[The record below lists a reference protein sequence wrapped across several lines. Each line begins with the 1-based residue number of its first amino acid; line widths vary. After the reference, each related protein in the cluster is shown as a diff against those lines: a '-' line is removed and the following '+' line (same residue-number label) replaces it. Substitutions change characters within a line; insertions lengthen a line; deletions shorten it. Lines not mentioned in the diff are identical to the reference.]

1 MKNKIKTGF
10 FMLMV
15 AGITLNFLAFSE
27 KKLSSIVTGKVK
39 DKSTKA
45 VIALADVELTDIAGK
60 KLSSAVTDFDGKYV
74 LTCSS
79 AGTFNIRASFVGY
92 KTVVKN
98 SIAIT
103 EGKTIAMDFELEM
116 KDKAVAKDEKLRQ
129 PVEYK
134 LSDVSKKEYLN
145 AEVQDVTASPM
156 SSDSKV
162 MRNSYHTATG
172 NTAVAQ
178 EQFNTEQYDYIAE
191 NNFKSVKNNPLSTFS
206 IDVDAASYSN
216 MRRFINNGS
225 LPPVDAVRI
234 EEMVNYF
241 TYRYPQPDN
250 NLPFA
255 LYTESAPCPWNKDHR
270 LASVA
275 LQGKKIAEENLPP
288 ANLVFL
294 IDVSGSMMT
303 ENKLPLVKK
312 SLGLLVN
319 NLRHQDK
326 VAITVYAGNAGL
338 VLPSTSGAN
347 KERIMQAIN
356 ALESGGSTAGGAGI
370 KLAYKVAKDNFSEEG
385 NNRVILCTDG
395 DFNVGVSSDGE
406 LTRMIEEKRETGIFL
421 SVLGF
426 GTGNLKDS
434 RMEKLADK
442 GNGNYAYI
450 DNIMEA
456 KKVFVNEMGGTLMT
470 IAKDVKIQVE
480 FNPAKVRE
488 YKLIGYENRMLHSED
503 FNDDKKDAGEM
514 GSGHIVTALY
524 EIVPFDAPSVGTSID
539 ALKYQSVIK
548 EKSHA
553 EFSDEM
559 MTVKVRY
566 KEPQGSVSHLSA
578 RAVRWNNTSIE
589 NMSENLKF
597 ASAVAEFG
605 LILRNSPYKGKSNYN
620 QVLNLARAS
629 KDNDEFGYRSEFIR
643 LVEAAKLLD
652 NRNQNNSMDI
662 EDVVYEK

>member
-10 FMLMV
+10 FMLIA
-15 AGITLNFLAFSE
+15 AGITLNFYAFSDR
-27 KKLSSIVTGKVK
+27 KFSCTVTGKVK

-45 VIALADVELTDIAGK
+45 VIAFAEVELMDMSGK
-60 KLSSAVTDFDGKYV
+60 KLSSAITDFDGKYT
-74 LTCSS
+74 LFCSS
-79 AGTFNIRASFVGY
+79 TGTFNIRASFIGY
-92 KTVVKN
+92 KSVVKN
-98 SIAIT
+98 SMT
-103 EGKTIAMDFELEM
+103 LTDGKTIALDFELEM
-116 KDKAVAKDEKLRQ
+116 KDTAVADDEKLRQ
-129 PVEYK
+129 PVDYK
-134 LSDVSKKEYLN
+134 LPDVNKKEYLN
-145 AEVQDVTASPM
+145 AEMQDVTVPPM
-156 SSDSKV
+156 SSQSKT
-162 MRNSYHTATG
+162 MRNGYQSTTG
-172 NTAVAQ
+172 NTTVAQ

-234 EEMVNYF
+234 EEMINYF
-241 TYRYPQPDN
+241 TYRYPQPGN
-250 NLPFA
+250 NVPFA

-270 LASVA
+270 LAAVA
-275 LQGKKIAEENLPP
+275 LQGKKISEENLPP

-303 ENKLPLVKK
+303 ANKLPLVKK

-319 NLRHQDK
+319 NLRQQDR

-356 ALESGGSTAGGAGI
+356 ALEAGGSTAGGAGI

-406 LTRMIEEKRETGIFL
+406 LTRMIEEKRGTGIFL

-548 EKSHA
+548 EKSHS
-553 EFSDEM
+553 EFTDEM

-566 KEPQGSVSHLSA
+566 KEPQGSVSKLTT
-578 RAVRWNNTSIE
+578 RAVRWSNTTIE

-629 KDNDEFGYRSEFIR
+629 KDKDEFGYRSEFIR

-652 NRNQNNSMDI
+652 NRNQNNNTDV